1 MIGPLFSF
9 QAPNPLLRN
18 LIREHQ
24 IIRFA
29 FGPDSEVPVKPY
41 WPRPACAIAFYPRD
55 REWISG
61 MDGAPAWR
69 KPRAAVIGQPTGM
82 TWRQVGR
89 DYLVYQIE
97 LQPGAL
103 LRLTGVPGLEQQ
115 DQHLD
120 AEALLPTSFRELAAR
135 LTQIESPAEMIAHS
149 EAWFLTQLDRCPGLS
164 AMDRLAGR
172 LIANPELGLDRLA
185 AAAGVGARQL
195 RRQFQD
201 RTGVGPKLLA
211 RIARFDRLVRQR
223 NADPS
228 IDWLELA
235 VSAGYHDYQ
244 HLARDFRDF
253 TGTTPARFSSL
264 EQAAPER
271 GFGFK
276 ET

>member
-1 MIGPLFSF
+1 MTGPLFSF

-55 REWISG
+55 PEWISG
-61 MDGAPAWR
+61 MDGSPAWR
-69 KPRAAVIGQPTGM
+69 KPRAAVIGQPTEM

-103 LRLTGVPGLEQQ
+103 LRLTGVPGLELQ
-115 DQHLD
+115 DQHVD
-120 AEALLPTSFRELAAR
+120 AEALLPISFRELAAR
-135 LTQIESPAEMIAHS
+135 LTQTDRPTEMIALS

-164 AMDRLAGR
+164 AIERLAGR
-172 LIANPELGLDRLA
+172 LIANPGVGLDRLA
-185 AAAGVGARQL
+185 AAAGLGVRQL

-211 RIARFDRLVRQR
+211 RIARFDRVVRQQ
-223 NADPS
+223 NA
-228 IDWLELA
+228 IQGTDWLDLA

-271 GFGFK
+271 GFGFR